1 MIDFDKRALDYKLY
15 FRNFCCM
22 HDAPFKVEDLHA
34 DPELSGRDQGVL
46 WQGFSKCF
54 STGFYRSPAKPLTKK
69 QLPS

>member
-34 DPELSGRDQGVL
+34 DPELSGRDQDAAIFVSAA
-46 WQGFSKCF
+46 FKVMEINE
-54 STGFYRSPAKPLTKK
+54 
-69 QLPS
+69 QLRRY